1 MDWASTKWMVITF
14 IIPDQYGNTL
24 IEIYSYSLMVCTCNK
39 QTSFEVCSNSDK
51 SYWAIGPDLSDSNS
65 IIRTEERGLSFIP
78 VVGWRYD
85 DGSNWISNDNLNLTS
100 MYIKVQI
107 N

>member
-1 MDWASTKWMVITF
+1 MVR
-14 IIPDQYGNTL
+14 
-24 IEIYSYSLMVCTCNK
+24 TCNK

-78 VVGWRYD
+78 VVGWRYND
-85 DGSNWISNDNLNLTS
+85 ESNWISNPYPQTQEGYATDAIEKS
-100 MYIKVQI
+100 KSKQR
-107 N
+107 